1 MAEIKAIVAINH
13 MRNDG
18 RPAEIVPGLYLGS
31 VGAALSKKTLLG
43 LGITHVLSVMDK
55 MKTPY
60 PNDFS
65 YKQIE
70 ILDSVQDDIRKH
82 FEDASLHIDN
92 VLKGENNKIL
102 VHCFAGKSRSSTIV
116 ACYLM
121 KYKGMKRDEAIED
134 IRKKRP
140 IVCPN
145 AGFMLQLKEW
155 EKFLS
160 GTTEVGTTKVV
171 EVGTMKVAE
180 VGIIEVGIIEV
191 EEKKE

>member
-18 RPAEIVPGLYLGS
+18 RPAEIIPGLYLGS

-102 VHCFAGKSRSSTIV
+102 VHCFAGKSRSTTIV
-116 ACYLM
+116 ICYLM
-121 KYKGMKRDEAIED
+121 KYHGMKRDEALDD

-155 EKFLS
+155 EKLLS
-160 GTTEVGTTKVV
+160 GTTEVGTTKVGT
-171 EVGTMKVAE
+171 EVGTE
-180 VGIIEVGIIEV
+180 VGNIEVGIIEV